1 MTVFE
6 RYAPFVQDFIYG
18 ASLGEAAVGAG
29 GGGQRSL

>member
-6 RYAPFVQDFIYG
+6 RYAPFVR
-18 ASLGEAAVGAG
+18 ASLGEAPVGAG

>member
-6 RYAPFVQDFIYG
+6 RYAPFG